1 MSVWGRWAVLL
12 GIGLLTVQ
20 GSAGIGFQPAG
31 GRSAAM
37 AHASAALFDP
47 WGIINN
53 QAGIVRCTSLTI
65 GIHGENRFLMKELG
79 YQAGFVLVPSKH
91 LGVAGLSFT
100 RFGYSVF
107 STNRAGLTL
116 ARSFGEN
123 FHCGLQLVCEFSQ
136 FREKGYRQ
144 KRVSFEAGMIARI
157 NRDLCLALHIID
169 PLTFVAGE
177 KNGFTSRDGLLQ
189 IGSSLEI
196 SERISLVIQ
205 AEKELIS
212 EPRFMAGFEYR
223 LSHLVCFRS
232 GVMSRPVQL
241 TFGSGIQWHRL
252 FIDVAASMH
261 QQLGWFP
268 QVSLHYISR

>member
-1 MSVWGRWAVLL
+1 MLMGSVLL
-12 GIGLLTVQ
+12 AVQ
-20 GSAGIGFQPAG
+20 GSAGSGFQPAG

-53 QAGIVRCTSLTI
+53 QAGIVSCTSLTI

-79 YQAGFVLVPSKH
+79 YQAGFVLVPLKH
-91 LGVAGLSFT
+91 MGVGGLSFT
-100 RFGYSVF
+100 RFGYSAF
-107 STNRAGLTL
+107 SSNRAGLTL

-136 FREKGYRQ
+136 FRGKGYRQ

-157 NRDLCLALHIID
+157 SRDLCLALHITD

-177 KNGFTSRDGLLQ
+177 EKRFTYREGLLQ
-189 IGSSLEI
+189 MATSLEI
-196 SERISLVIQ
+196 SDRIILVLQ
-205 AEKELIS
+205 AEKEIIS
-212 EPRFMAGFEYR
+212 EPRFMAGFEYK

-232 GVMSRPVQL
+232 GVMSYPVQL

-268 QVSLHYISR
+268 QVSLHYISK

>member
-1 MSVWGRWAVLL
+1 MRSWGQWAVLT
-12 GIGLLTVQ
+12 GIVLLAVQ
-20 GSAGIGFQPAG
+20 MVSGTGFQPAG

-53 QAGIVRCTSLTI
+53 QAGIVQCTSLTI
-65 GIHGENRFLMKELG
+65 GIHAENRFLMKELG
-79 YQAGFVLVPSKH
+79 CQAGFVLVPAKH
-91 LGVAGLSFT
+91 LGVAGLSFI
-100 RFGYSVF
+100 RFGYSAF

-123 FHCGLQLVCEFSQ
+123 VHCGLQLVGEFTQ
-136 FREKGYRQ
+136 LREKAYRQ
-144 KRVSFEAGMIARI
+144 KRVSFEAGIIATISR
-157 NRDLCLALHIID
+157 NLFLALHIID

-189 IGSSLEI
+189 LGTSMNLSDRVI
-196 SERISLVIQ
+196 LVLQ
-205 AEKELIS
+205 AEKALIG

-223 LSHLVCFRS
+223 LSHLACVRS
-232 GVMSRPVQL
+232 GIMSHPVQL

-252 FIDVAASMH
+252 VIDIAASMH
-261 QQLGWFP
+261 QHLGWFP
-268 QVSLHYISR
+268 QVSLHYVAK